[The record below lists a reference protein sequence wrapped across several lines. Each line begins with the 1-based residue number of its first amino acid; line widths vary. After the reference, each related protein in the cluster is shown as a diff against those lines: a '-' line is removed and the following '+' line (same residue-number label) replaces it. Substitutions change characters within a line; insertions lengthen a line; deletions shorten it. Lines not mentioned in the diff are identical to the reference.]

1 MFNRRNKLTKKL
13 QKGQLKGGSLV
24 SFSSPKSIVA
34 EQFRSI
40 RTNIEFSQ
48 LDKQIKSLLVSSSIP
63 AEGKSTISANLAY
76 VMGQNE
82 KRVLIVDSDLRK
94 PNVHR
99 TFKLNNEVGLTTLLA
114 NSQLDYKLI
123 IQKSRELGLYL
134 LPSGPIPPNPS
145 ELLSSKRM
153 NTLMEQLHQDF
164 DYIIYDAPPI
174 NAVTDPQILA
184 SKVDGVLLVVRDGY
198 SRKEE
203 VREAKKVLDKAN
215 ANVIGYV
222 LNSRTGSENKG
233 YYEYYESQH
242 K

>member
-13 QKGQLKGGSLV
+13 QKGQLKGGSLI

-48 LDKQIKSLLVSSSIP
+48 LDKNIKSLLVSSSIP
-63 AEGKSTISANLAY
+63 AEGKSTVSANLAY

-82 KRVLIVDSDLRK
+82 KRVLIVDADLRK

-99 TFKLNNEVGLTTLLA
+99 TFKMNNEVGLTTLLA
-114 NSQLDYKLI
+114 NSHLDYRLI
-123 IQKSRELGLYL
+123 IQESRELGLYL

-145 ELLSSKRM
+145 ELLNSERM
-153 NTLMEQLHQDF
+153 TRLMKELQQDF

-174 NAVTDPQILA
+174 NAVTDPQILSA
-184 SKVDGVLLVVRDGY
+184 KVDGVILVVREGY

-203 VREAKKVLDKAN
+203 VRTAKKILDKAK
-215 ANVIGYV
+215 ANIIGYV
-222 LNSRTGSENKG
+222 LNSRMASEFSG
-233 YYEYYESQH
+233 YYGYKEE
-242 K
+242 

>member
-24 SFSSPKSIVA
+24 SFSSPKSVVA

-48 LDKQIKSLLVSSSIP
+48 LDKKIKSLLVSSSIP
-63 AEGKSTISANLAY
+63 AEGKSTVSANLAY

-82 KRVLIVDSDLRK
+82 KRVLIVDADLRK

-114 NSQLDYKLI
+114 NSRLDYKLI
-123 IQKSRELGLYL
+123 IQRSRGLGIFL

-145 ELLSSKRM
+145 ELLSSQRM
-153 NTLMEQLHQDF
+153 TQLMKELQEDF
-164 DYIIYDAPPI
+164 DYIIYDAPPV
-174 NAVTDPQILA
+174 NAVTDPQILS
-184 SKVDGVLLVVRDGY
+184 SKVDGVILVVRDGY

-203 VREAKKVLDKAN
+203 VRTTKKILEKAN
-215 ANVIGYV
+215 ATIIGYV
-222 LNSRTGSENKG
+222 LNSRKGSESHG
-233 YYEYYESQH
+233 YYGYTEAEN
-242 K
+242 